1 MVEFIGTFAVNMNLK
16 NKKLMQRKQTITTFY
31 TDKQV
36 CFDSIREHSYSQ
48 SPLKPYLLMQKIERG
63 ERQSHFEVHSDFPP
77 FNQEEF
83 LLAHTEEYVSNFFN
97 KTGNYR
103 SNGIPWSENLATSV
117 TYTNSAIYHAIK
129 HSLEHPDQLCF
140 APVSGMHH
148 ARPDSG
154 QGFCTFSGQVIASLK
169 LYDELGVSGA
179 WLDLDGHFGNSI
191 EDSRG
196 FDPRINKAIPWDC
209 NVNPIG
215 YNEEYLQDF
224 TFKLERVKRRIL
236 EGKVHYVVFAH
247 GADSHIDDDLGGQ
260 CDTAHWIAC
269 AELFSTWVNQVSLE
283 IGKPLPVTLALFGGY
298 RTDDYNIVLDLHLA
312 SIERCR
318 TIMSEANEA
327 QAA

>member
-1 MVEFIGTFAVNMNLK
+1 M
-16 NKKLMQRKQTITTFY
+16 KKKPTIATFY
-31 TDKQV
+31 TKNQV
-36 CFDSIREHSYSQ
+36 CFDSIRERSYSQ
-48 SPLKPYLLMQKIERG
+48 SPLKPYLLMQKIERS
-63 ERQSHFEVHSDFPP
+63 EHNTHFDIHADFKP
-77 FNQEEF
+77 FQQEDF
-83 LLAHTEEYVSNFFN
+83 LLAHSPEYVSNFFN
-97 KTGNYR
+97 QTGNYR

-117 TYTNSAIYHAIK
+117 RYTNSAMYHAVK

-148 ARPDSG
+148 ATPHAG

-169 LYDELGVSGA
+169 LYEEHGVSGA

-215 YNEEYLQDF
+215 YNETYIQDF
-224 TFKLERVKRRIL
+224 KLKLERVKQRIL
-236 EGKVHYVVFAH
+236 AGKVHYVVFAH

-260 CDTAHWIAC
+260 CDTEHWLSC
-269 AELFSTWVNQVSLE
+269 ASIFGEWVNEVSLQL
-283 IGKPLPVTLALFGGY
+283 GKPLPVTLALFGGY
-298 RTDDYNIVLDLHLA
+298 RKDDYNIVLDLHLS

-318 TIMSEANEA
+318 TLLCAPNNA
-327 QAA
+327 VAA